1 MSSWKY
7 LCFQEYINH
16 RSDGKQAYFL
26 KNNVRKKKMSEKK
39 EWKKRAAHIFALLKK
54 NECHSH
60 FAPFDKKEWHSS
72 FAPYFGSGAQEW
84 RSKECRSLTHWF
96 LSILGSPWGYPRG
109 NSSISTNIMHQPQKY
124 TDLALWR
131 VINFC
136 KESLSV
142 ISLWPQCWPLWC
154 TCIVHYFHNLIKVPT
169 KCVSLVF
176 SIALWL
182 PSAGIL
188 IFIYIGIRSFK

>member
-26 KNNVRKKKMSEKK
+26 KNNVRKKKISKKK

-84 RSKECRSLTHWF
+84 RSKECRSLTHW
-96 LSILGSPWGYPRG
+96 
-109 NSSISTNIMHQPQKY
+109 
-124 TDLALWR
+124 
-131 VINFC
+131 
-136 KESLSV
+136 
-142 ISLWPQCWPLWC
+142 
-154 TCIVHYFHNLIKVPT
+154 IKLT
-169 KCVSLVF
+169 ENYAK
-176 SIALWL
+176 IAEVEWTL
-182 PSAGIL
+182 AGIFWIIL
-188 IFIYIGIRSFK
+188 MPSTFPTQFWTWEVEIRKKNPTNYLLK